1 MMGINKERSIHTAIC
16 LQGSTARIDMI
27 DRQMLSAVLFMQNGL
42 VFLIQLPQ
50 IMQKRTR
57 ADNRQKRFPRLFEV
71 ASRLRG
77 IPLCFL
83 QDAYNVIPIGLR
95 GTAVPRAV
103 SQISHLGSTRSIQ
116 LSTSLLTPSGKP
128 VLSS

>member
-95 GTAVPRAV
+95 GTAVPRCEPNK
-103 SQISHLGSTRSIQ
+103 SSRIDQIDTALH
-116 LSTSLLTPSGKP
+116 KP
-128 VLSS
+128 AHAIGQAVLSS